1 MHPNVPGTFLPS
13 ITPDD
18 FTAQWERS
26 QQLNEL
32 MG

>member
-1 MHPNVPGTFLPS
+1 MHPNVPYTFFPS

-18 FTAQWERS
+18 FTPQWKRS